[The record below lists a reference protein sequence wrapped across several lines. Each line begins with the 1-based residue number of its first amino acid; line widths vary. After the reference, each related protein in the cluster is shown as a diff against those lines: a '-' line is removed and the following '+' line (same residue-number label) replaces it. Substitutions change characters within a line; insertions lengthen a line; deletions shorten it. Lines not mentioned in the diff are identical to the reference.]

1 MGIVTTKPIF
11 GEFAIKKDADQHVQP
26 SSLISPLVNRLLE
39 SIITRLATSEI
50 VSVVLQD
57 GMNLS
62 LSETQNTGFLTSQPI
77 WASTRENLSSGVCE
91 QPKCRPACASVQS
104 DQHLC

>member
-1 MGIVTTKPIF
+1 MGIVTTKPVF
-11 GEFAIKKDADQHVQP
+11 GEFTINKDADQHVQP
-26 SSLISPLVNRLLE
+26 SSLISALVNRLLE

-62 LSETQNTGFLTSQPI
+62 LSETPNTGFLTSQPI
-77 WASTRENLSSGVCE
+77 WASTQENLSSGVCE
-91 QPKCRPACASVQS
+91 QPRCRPACASVQS